1 MRDSR
6 KRPEPIRVAV
16 VADVGAAAQQ
26 IAAGLQQTG
35 YAVRPFSLTLPG
47 AFDRVRELSP
57 AVVLLRTGSRS
68 FSAAASFSRIAAHG
82 GPALVLLTPASRDAL
97 GLALDSG
104 ALVHLVEPVPAQAIA
119 AAVRVAAARAQDLR
133 NLNSQLTKLRET
145 LQSRRLVDRAKAVLM
160 RRLGLT
166 EEEAHRRLQRESRN
180 RNRRLA
186 DTAAHVIRAD
196 SQLSRTARADARRR
210 DDSGTF
216 AGPPPAAPAAP
227 AAEATRN

>member
-16 VADVGAAAQQ
+16 VADVGSAAQR
-26 IAAGLQQTG
+26 IAASLQDTG
-35 YAVRPFSLTLPG
+35 YAVRPFSLTIPG
-47 AFDRVRELSP
+47 AYDRVRELCP
-57 AVVLLRTGSRS
+57 AVVLLRSSARS
-68 FSAAASFSRIAAHG
+68 LSAAASFSRIAAHG
-82 GPALVLLTPASRDAL
+82 GPALVLLTPVSHDAL

-145 LQSRRLVDRAKAVLM
+145 LQSRRLVERAKAVLI

-180 RNRRLA
+180 RNRKLV

-196 SQLSRTARADARRR
+196 AQLSRTARADARRR
-210 DDSGTF
+210 DDPETIPR
-216 AGPPPAAPAAP
+216 AYPAAPAAT
-227 AAEATRN
+227 AEPTAR